1 MWKFPEGTAWE
12 NNFINWTCGS
22 AYCVLWSS
30 EAASVSASVICN
42 LSYKTF
48 FTWHFFNSALM
59 IKAVKQPAITC
70 SKLTIETLEQ
80 GVKCAQ
86 CKQ

>member
-1 MWKFPEGTAWE
+1 MWMLPEGIAWE

-30 EAASVSASVICN
+30 EAASISASVICN
-42 LSYKTF
+42 LSYKAF

-59 IKAVKQPAITC
+59 IKAVRQPAITC
-70 SKLTIETLEQ
+70 SKLTIETLE
-80 GVKCAQ
+80 
-86 CKQ
+86 